1 MQSESLYRSLVK
13 AITYAAFVVVLLW
26 LVFKVAG
33 VILLSLFAIIL
44 ALVINSPVAKLEK
57 RGMKR
62 IWACFI
68 VFGSI
73 LVVMVIM
80 GWLIIPKV
88 SSQITILINNLPH
101 YAINLSRNV
110 SSWFKN
116 YPEINK
122 EIQNQGNSLS
132 QWLPNL
138 PATLLRV
145 GNYSISL
152 IGGILIFILFV
163 SMVVYA
169 VSNPRP
175 LMYIYFSLFRPEQ
188 HEKATI
194 ALQNISTMLTGWIRA
209 NVTGGIIRGIC
220 ITIFL
225 TIMGVPGAFVWGVLA
240 FISELIPKLGFYI
253 MAIPPILVALS
264 VSPLT
269 ALWVIIFMLALDE
282 IMGDIILPKLRSNS
296 MNIHPVSILF
306 ILLIMV
312 SAFGFIG
319 ALLATPLTAIIKAF
333 YEEFF
338 SREIKEDKKLESR
351 IDSILYKSEK
361 SAPKAPKGEFN

>member
-1 MQSESLYRSLVK
+1 MYRALVK
-13 AITYAAFVVVLLW
+13 AISYTAFIVILLW
-26 LVFKVAG
+26 LLFKVAG
-33 VILLSLFAIIL
+33 VILLCLFAIIL

-62 IWACFI
+62 VWACMI

-73 LVVMVIM
+73 LLVLGLM

-101 YAINLSRNV
+101 YALNLSRNV

-116 YPEINK
+116 YPEIDK
-122 EIQNQGNSLS
+122 QIQAQGNTLS

-138 PATLLRV
+138 PATLLRI
-145 GNYSISL
+145 GNYSLSF
-152 IGGILIFILFV
+152 IGGVLIFILFV

-169 VSNPRP
+169 VTNPRP
-175 LMYIYFSLFRPEQ
+175 LLYIYFSLFRPEQ
-188 HEKATI
+188 HEKATV

-220 ITIFL
+220 ITVFL

-240 FISELIPKLGFYI
+240 VISELIPKLGFYI
-253 MAIPPILVALS
+253 MAIPPILMALS

-269 ALWVIIFMLALDE
+269 ALWVVIFMLALDE
-282 IMGDIILPKLRSNS
+282 IMGDVILPKLRSNS

-319 ALLATPLTAIIKAF
+319 ALLATPLTAIIKAY

-338 SREIKEDKKLESR
+338 SREIKEDKKLETR
-351 IDSILYKSEK
+351 IDSILYMKK
-361 SAPKAPKGEFN
+361 PPNPLKGA

>member
-1 MQSESLYRSLVK
+1 MQSEPLYRSLVK
-13 AITYAAFVVVLLW
+13 AITFAAFVVILLW
-26 LVFKVAG
+26 LLFKVMG
-33 VILLSLFAIIL
+33 VILLFLFALITAI
-44 ALVINSPVAKLEK
+44 VINSPVSKLEK

-62 IWACFI
+62 IWACII

-73 LVVMVIM
+73 LLVLVSM

-101 YAINLSRNV
+101 YAVNLSKNV

-122 EIQNQGNSLS
+122 QIQSQGNTLS
-132 QWLPNL
+132 QWLPSL
-138 PATLLRV
+138 PNTLMRV

-152 IGGILIFILFV
+152 IGGVLIFILFV

-175 LMYIYFSLFRPEQ
+175 LLYIYFSLFRPEQ
-188 HEKATI
+188 HEKATV
-194 ALQNISTMLTGWIRA
+194 ALQNISTMLTGWIRS

-240 FISELIPKLGFYI
+240 VISELIPKLGFYI

-269 ALWVIIFMLALDE
+269 ALWVTIFLLALDE

-319 ALLATPLTAIIKAF
+319 ALLATPLTAIIKAY

-338 SREIKEDKKLESR
+338 SREVKEDKQLEKR
-351 IDSILYKSEK
+351 IDSIIYKSKVK
-361 SAPKAPKGEFN
+361 S